1 MTAWGY
7 PHAAALPQVAGRRY
21 SVPHPAVKKRRTLT
35 EEELLM
41 LIINGVIHTMDAG
54 TIPDGFVEAA
64 NGLITRVG
72 PMSDLPRDAGPDGL
86 IDARGGHVLPGFIDA
101 HCHVGLYGA
110 AAQEDDLNES
120 PEPCTPHLR
129 ALDGVDP
136 LNQYFAQAR
145 RAGITCLHTGPG
157 SANPIAGQSVL
168 LKTVGRVI
176 DEMAVKAPSAMK
188 FALGENPKNVH
199 KGHGPATRMAS
210 AALIRE
216 QLAKA
221 LDYDVK
227 CTRAQADTSLDDP
240 EFDIRLEALRPVVS
254 GRLAAHF
261 HAHRAD
267 DIVTAVRISKE
278 FGLDCVIVHGTE
290 GHLVADFLAKEGVP
304 VITGPF
310 LMDRCKPELANLTME
325 NTALL
330 ARAGVQTAICTD
342 HPETPVT
349 LLPFCAAMAARAGM
363 DEEDALAAI
372 TVNAAAILGVGDRLG
387 SLSPGKEADIVV
399 MDGHPFHWRSR
410 AVRVLIGGRE
420 AEDENFL

>member
-1 MTAWGY
+1 
-7 PHAAALPQVAGRRY
+7 
-21 SVPHPAVKKRRTLT
+21 
-35 EEELLM
+35 M
-41 LIINGVIHTMDAG
+41 LIVNGTVHTMDVG
-54 TIPDGFVEAA
+54 TIPSGFVQTEGAR
-64 NGLITRVG
+64 IVRVG
-72 PMSDLPRDAGPDGL
+72 PMSDLPDKGDARV
-86 IDARGGHVLPGFIDA
+86 IDAAGGHILPGLIDA
-101 HCHVGLYGA
+101 HCHLGLYGG

-120 PEPCTPHLR
+120 PAPCTPQLR

-136 LNQYFAQAR
+136 MNQYFREARQA
-145 RAGITCLHTGPG
+145 GVTCVLTGPG

-168 LKTVGRVI
+168 LKTAGRVI
-176 DEMAVKAPSAMK
+176 DQMAVRAPASMK
-188 FALGENPKNVH
+188 FALGENPKGVH

-216 QLAKA
+216 QLARA
-221 LDYDVK
+221 LDYDLK
-227 CTRAQADTSLDDP
+227 WERAQADDTVDDP
-240 EFDIRLEALRPVVS
+240 AFDAKLDALRPVVG

-310 LMDRCKPELANLTME
+310 LMDRCKPELGKLTME
-325 NTALL
+325 NTAIL
-330 ARAGVQTAICTD
+330 ARAGVQVAICTD
-342 HPETPVT
+342 HPETPIA

-363 DEEDALAAI
+363 DEEEALAAI
-372 TVNAAAILGVGDRLG
+372 TINAACIAGAGDRLG

-399 MDGHPFHWRSR
+399 MDGHPFHWRSK
-410 AVRVLIGGRE
+410 AVHVIMDGRE
-420 AEDENFL
+420 IID